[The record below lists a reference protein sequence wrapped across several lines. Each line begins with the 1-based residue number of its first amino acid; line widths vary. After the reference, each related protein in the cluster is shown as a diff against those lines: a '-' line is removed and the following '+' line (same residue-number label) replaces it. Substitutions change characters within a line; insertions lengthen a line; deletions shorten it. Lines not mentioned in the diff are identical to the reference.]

1 MTLDA
6 FGTLFDL
13 ETVMLPAVESIISAL
28 GLPLDAGPLAR
39 TWTRRF
45 HALHQ
50 SCALGGRDAFRTI
63 RDVTE
68 ETLGRSL
75 REFDTTGDVVC
86 GTGIWFDHV
95 ISAPLY
101 PEVRGAVER
110 LASRFRLAVISDTD
124 DDYFIPA
131 WERCG
136 LSPML
141 STEFVFTSDSS
152 RSYKLS
158 PDGELFR
165 RAFEAL
171 GVEPGCVAHIGDMPT
186 DVIGAAAAGAKGVWL
201 SREGLPWT
209 DDRAEPTFIARD
221 LAEAAE
227 RLVALA

>member
-1 MTLDA
+1 MTER
-6 FGTLFDL
+6 TL
-13 ETVMLPAVESIISAL
+13 
-28 GLPLDAGPLAR
+28 G
-39 TWTRRF
+39 
-45 HALHQ
+45 
-50 SCALGGRDAFRTI
+50 
-63 RDVTE
+63 
-68 ETLGRSL
+68 ETLS
-75 REFDTTGDVVC
+75 EFDMTGDVAR

-95 ISAPLY
+95 MAAPLY

-136 LSPML
+136 LSPIL
-141 STEFVFTSDSS
+141 STELVFTSDSS

-171 GVEPGCVAHIGDMPT
+171 GVEPGEVAHVGDMPT
-186 DVIGAAAAGAKGVWL
+186 DVVGAASAGAKAVWL
-201 SREGLPWT
+201 SRKGLPWT